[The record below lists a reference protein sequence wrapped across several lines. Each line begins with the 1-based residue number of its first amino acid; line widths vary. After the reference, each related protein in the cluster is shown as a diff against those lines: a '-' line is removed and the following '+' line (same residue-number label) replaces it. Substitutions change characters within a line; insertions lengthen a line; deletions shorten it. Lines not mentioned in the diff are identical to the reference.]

1 MTSCN
6 EPLVKNISHLST
18 PPYSDVFQHSLVK
31 STKRPNNQQIETQ
44 VYWALDRWR
53 DKNSRL
59 AQLPNSKTRDA
70 TPSRQQ
76 NRTSYNDTKVLL
88 QMQELLQKTTLFS
101 QVLLGLCLR
110 TQASQ
115 LWYTA
120 SATRRKLRVTPAT
133 AVSSGAPKLNAGR
146 LRTQLFSHARRLR
159 VARGL
164 VRKRATAVVV
174 YQTGEKRFFFSSPP
188 PLWPLSHN
196 VQVQRP
202 TRERAMWKQNI
213 CTHLYSLH

>member
-18 PPYSDVFQHSLVK
+18 PPYNDVFQHSLVK

-44 VYWALDRWR
+44 VYWALDGWR

-59 AQLPNSKTRDA
+59 AQLPNSNTRDA
-70 TPSRQQ
+70 TPSSQQ

-88 QMQELLQKTTLFS
+88 QMQELLQKTTLFP

-133 AVSSGAPKLNAGR
+133 AISSGAPKLNAGCTR
-146 LRTQLFSHARRLR
+146 LLSHARRLR

-174 YQTGEKRFFFSSPP
+174 YQTGEKRFSSPP